1 VKFDIVTRLR
11 NPPFGTETSER
22 NIMSTAAD
30 EIERLRAVLQKIA
43 AMDEVS
49 VTDFDGEDGW
59 THQCVARAALA
70 KGLHDDTE
78 NM

>member
-1 VKFDIVTRLR
+1 
-11 NPPFGTETSER
+11 
-22 NIMSTAAD
+22 MSTAAD